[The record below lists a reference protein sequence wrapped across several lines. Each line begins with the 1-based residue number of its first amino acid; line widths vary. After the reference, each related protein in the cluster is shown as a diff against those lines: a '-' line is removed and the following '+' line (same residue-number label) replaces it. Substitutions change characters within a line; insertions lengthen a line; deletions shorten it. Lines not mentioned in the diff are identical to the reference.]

1 MGAMQNVKFLIKT
14 DELFTG
20 PDAAKELKLHFTTVY
35 RWIKKGKV
43 FSFAIHGI
51 DHLHI
56 NDFQALK
63 LKINEGQ
70 GNH

>member
-1 MGAMQNVKFLIKT
+1 MQNVKIFIEA
-14 DELFTG
+14 DELVAV

-43 FSFAIHGI
+43 FSFPIHSV
-51 DHLHI
+51 DYLHI
-56 NDFQALK
+56 NEVQALK
-63 LKINEGQ
+63 LKMNEGQ